1 MNAIY
6 MAHSGLR
13 YLVLL
18 SGFIT
23 LALLLIGQLQGKAF
37 GPLHRISSSAYAG
50 LLHLQVVLGIVLG
63 GMGRFYPALIGHLA
77 MMLAAAVGLQ
87 FALTFNKKRG
97 TPNLKLPLVAV
108 AVSLV
113 LIAGGVM
120 AIGRGLFQSI
130 AFSS

>member
-18 SGFIT
+18 AGFVSF
-23 LALLLIGQLQGKAF
+23 ALLLVGQLQGKAF
-37 GPLHRISSSAYAG
+37 GPAHRISSSAYAG
-50 LLHLQVVLGIVLG
+50 LLHLQVVLGLVMV
-63 GMGRFYPALIGHLA
+63 GMGRFYPALIGHIA
-77 MMLAAAVGLQ
+77 MMLIAAVGLQ
-87 FALTFNKKRG
+87 FALTLNKKRA
-97 TPNLKLPLVAV
+97 TPELKIPLIAI
-108 AVSLV
+108 ALSLA